1 MKINN
6 ATTWLLAVYD
16 SDLTSTQKIIC
27 AYLRSH
33 MNDYRD
39 VAWPSVDRIAAK
51 CSLGRRTVLD
61 NLPKIC
67 EQGFLLRNGT
77 SDVGTIRYAICSPE
91 EGGAAAARVR
101 ETTKRGAVAA
111 PEVNKEVNNTLS
123 KGFKR
128 PSVSEVKAYCDE
140 MGYSIDPETFVNYY
154 NSNGWKVGRSSMKC
168 WKSATTNW
176 QKREKPNGKDRKST
190 DQYQNQRKLSGAER
204 TRLAREAIRASEQ
217 SSDMGCVESN

>member
-1 MKINN
+1 MKNNN

-39 VAWPSVDRIAAK
+39 VAWPSIDRIAAK

-67 EQGFLLRNGT
+67 EMGFLLRNGT
-77 SDVGTIRYAICSPE
+77 SDMGTIRYAICSPE
-91 EGGAAAARVR
+91 EGGAAVARVR

-111 PEVNKEVNNTLS
+111 PEVNKEVNN
-123 KGFKR
+123 
-128 PSVSEVKAYCDE
+128 
-140 MGYSIDPETFVNYY
+140 SIRGWADWVQYRKEIRKKMTPATIKKQVALLEQHSPEDQLLIINQSIT
-154 NSNGWKVGRSSMKC
+154 NGWTGLFPLK
-168 WKSATTNW
+168 
-176 QKREKPNGKDRKST
+176 EKARKGANST
-190 DQYQNQRKLSGAER
+190 RAANIYDELSD
-204 TRLAREAIRASEQ
+204 TSWAS
-217 SSDMGCVESN
+217 